1 MRWRTSNIRYYKSL
15 LTREQAIIE
24 LRQRNFANK
33 KRSRGM
39 DINRIIKRSKRKVDL
54 IEIKRVL
61 DRESSIIGKH
71 PLYNIS

>member
-1 MRWRTSNIRYYKSL
+1 
-15 LTREQAIIE
+15 
-24 LRQRNFANK
+24 
-33 KRSRGM
+33 M